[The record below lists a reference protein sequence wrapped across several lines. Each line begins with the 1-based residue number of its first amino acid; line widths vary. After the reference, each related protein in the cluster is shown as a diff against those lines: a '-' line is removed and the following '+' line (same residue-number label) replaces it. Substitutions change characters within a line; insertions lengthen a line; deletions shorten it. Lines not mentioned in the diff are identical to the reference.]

1 MITIDYDYIAYT
13 ELMRRVEFIKKDSIC
28 KSIEIYQSPSC
39 NGYHLY
45 VSTTRK
51 LNFSERVQYRKMFKD
66 DGQRIVFD
74 LLKDE
79 QCKEVLFS
87 QRRNKGIITKEIFIQ
102 QVA

>member
-1 MITIDYDYIAYT
+1 MSELTLEQLGKYEVRSEIDRGSMGIVYLGHDPYVNREVA
-13 ELMRRVEFIKKDSIC
+13 LKVALADSLTDPD
-28 KSIEIYQSPSC
+28 S
-39 NGYHLY
+39 G
-45 VSTTRK
+45 
-51 LNFSERVQYRKMFKD
+51 VQYRKMFKD

-102 QVA
+102 QVV

>member
-1 MITIDYDYIAYT
+1 MITIDYDNIAYT
-13 ELMRRVEFIKKDSIC
+13 ELMSRIEFIKNNLIT
-28 KSIEIYQSPSC
+28 KSIKIYQSPSC
-39 NGYHLY
+39 DGYHLY
-45 VSTTRK
+45 IETTRR
-51 LNFSERVQYRKMFKD
+51 LNFSQRVQYRKLFKD

-102 QVA
+102 LVV

>member
-1 MITIDYDYIAYT
+1 MITIDYDYIAYF
-13 ELMRRVEFIKKDSIC
+13 ELMRRVEFIRADPIC
-28 KSIEIYQSPSC
+28 KSIEIYQSPSLD
-39 NGYHLY
+39 GYHLY
-45 VSTTRK
+45 IETTRR
-51 LNFSERVQYRKMFKD
+51 LNFSQRVQYRKLFKD

-102 QVA
+102 QVV